1 MLAVVDDTLLHS
13 STEHL
18 VHPGTQV
25 SDYLHL
31 DMPQLHVCLK
41 KLECSEPVFL
51 AMAELLVTKHAQLRD
66 WVLELQCKLHSLSFA
81 ALGRL

>member
-1 MLAVVDDTLLHS
+1 M
-13 STEHL
+13 
-18 VHPGTQV
+18 

-51 AMAELLVTKHAQLRD
+51 AMAELLVTKHVQLRD
-66 WVLELQCKLHSLSFA
+66 WVLELQCKLRSLSFA